1 MRSCRGAQPRPD
13 LRRYAVRGHE
23 ERTRADEYH
32 GREAVK
38 QTTRAA
44 QEEFTGE
51 LEAKAEQ
58 TDADLRDPS
67 LYINRELSMLDFF
80 ERVLDEARDT
90 NNPLLERVKFVG
102 IVGSILGEFFMV
114 RIAGLRQQVEAGVTE
129 AAADG
134 YTPQQLLPIAQER
147 AWGIMKAARQCF
159 SDLRPEL
166 EAAGIHIVDFADL
179 DAGQKRRRCGRY
191 YEEKVLPGAHAAGV
205 RPGPAVP
212 AHLQHEPQPRRAAAR
227 RQRRRAVRA
236 RQGAGLAAAARA
248 GACRRRTRTR
258 TRTAWST
265 QWFTW
270 LEQVIAANL
279 ATLFPGMDVVESH
292 AFRVTR
298 DAELAIQELEAD
310 DLLETI
316 EQFVRRRRFGSVIRV
331 TIDETMPRRACATS
345 SPRTSSWATS
355 DVYAVRSPLGLSSLW
370 GAGSIDR
377 PELKYAPLVQSVP
390 PSLAGLEG
398 SELFAAIRHRDV
410 LLHHPYDSFDPVVEF
425 LRAAAN
431 DPDVLGHQ
439 ADAVP
444 RAAATRRPSSSSWR
458 RPPTARTSPCWSSSR
473 RASTRRATSAG
484 PRRWSA
490 RARTSCT
497 ASSGSRRTARR
508 CRSCAA
514 KGDRIR
520 RYTHLGTGNYNSV
533 TTKQYT
539 DLGYLTADDDIGADA
554 NLVFNHLTGGGQAT
568 EYRKLL
574 VAPVNL
580 RQGIADRIE
589 REIAHAEA
597 GREAHLI
604 FKMNSLV
611 DKPMIRKLYRAS
623 QAGVKIELN
632 VRGMCCLR
640 PGVPGV
646 SENITEQSIVG
657 RFLEHS
663 RIYWFRNG
671 GDEEVMLGSADLMP
685 RNLNRRVEIIFPVQ
699 DKGIMRRIRD
709 EILPTY
715 LADNMKTRVLAA
727 GRLVDARLARGRAR
741 SRCNAQEWFVARA
754 REQAVDE
761 SEHA

>member
-1 MRSCRGAQPRPD
+1 
-13 LRRYAVRGHE
+13 VRGQE
-23 ERTRADEYH
+23 GATRADEQH

-38 QTTRAA
+38 ATTSAA

-51 LEAKAEQ
+51 EALVAEVS
-58 TDADLRDPS
+58 DADLRDPA

-80 ERVLDEARDT
+80 NRVLDEARDV
-90 NNPLLERVKFVG
+90 NNPLIERVKFVG
-102 IVGSILGEFFMV
+102 IVSSILGEFFMV

-134 YTPQQLLPIAQER
+134 YTPQQLLPLAQER
-147 AWGIMKAARQCF
+147 ALGIMRAARQCF
-159 SDLRPEL
+159 NELVPEL
-166 EAAGIHIVDFADL
+166 AAAGIHIIDYGDL
-179 DAGQKRRRCGRY
+179 DAGQQAELGRY
-191 YEEKVLPGAHAAGV
+191 YAERVFPVLTPLAFDPGRPFPHISNMSHNLGVLLRDASGDERFARVKVPDSLPRLIPVRPPAGV
-205 RPGPAVP
+205 DS
-212 AHLQHEPQPRRAAAR
+212 PRDGVE
-227 RQRRRAVRA
+227 Q
-236 RQGAGLAAAARA
+236 
-248 GACRRRTRTR
+248 
-258 TRTAWST
+258 

-270 LEQVIAANL
+270 LEQIIAAHL
-279 ATLFPGMDVVESH
+279 ASLFPGMEVLESH

-331 TIDETMPRRACATS
+331 TIDETMPQRVRDILTENLELGA
-345 SPRTSSWATS
+345 S
-355 DVYAVRSPLGLSSLW
+355 DLYEVRSPLGLSSLW
-370 GAGSIDR
+370 GAGAIDR

-390 PSLAGLEG
+390 PSIAGLEG
-398 SELFAAIRHRDV
+398 AELFAAIRHRDV

-431 DPDVLGHQ
+431 DPDVLAIKQTLYRVGRN
-439 ADAVP
+439 APAVEQLME
-444 RAAATRRPSSSSWR
+444 AAANGKDVAVLVELKARFDEESNIGWAKALEREGAHVVYGLIGLKTHCKALQVIRRE
-458 RPPTARTSPCWSSSR
+458 
-473 RASTRRATSAG
+473 
-484 PRRWSA
+484 
-490 RARTSCT
+490 
-497 ASSGSRRTARR
+497 
-508 CRSCAA
+508 
-514 KGDRIR
+514 GDRIR

-580 RQGIADRIE
+580 RQGIAARID
-589 REIAHAEA
+589 REIAHAAA

-623 QAGVKIELN
+623 QAGVKVELN

-646 SENITEQSIVG
+646 SENITERSIVG

-671 GDEEVMLGSADLMP
+671 GDEEVILGSADLMP
-685 RNLNRRVEIIFPVQ
+685 RNLNRRVEILFPVQ
-699 DKGIMRRIRD
+699 DAGIRRRIRD

-715 LADNMKTRVLAA
+715 LSDNLKTRVLGAD
-727 GRLVDARLARGRAR
+727 GTWTHLWPREGEEPL
-741 SRCNAQEWFVARA
+741 NAQEWFVERA
-754 REQAVDE
+754 REQVVDE
-761 SEHA
+761 AERA

>member
-1 MRSCRGAQPRPD
+1 MRGPQD
-13 LRRYAVRGHE
+13 
-23 ERTRADEYH
+23 RTRADEYH

-38 QTTRAA
+38 QTTRAS
-44 QEEFTGE
+44 QEEFT
-51 LEAKAEQ
+51 ADAAPIAEP
-58 TDADLRDPS
+58 TDADLRDPA

-80 ERVLDEARDT
+80 ERVLDEARDAE
-90 NNPLLERVKFVG
+90 NPLLERVKFVG

-134 YTPQQLLPIAQER
+134 HTPQQLLPLAQER
-147 AWGIMKAARQCF
+147 AWEIMKAARQCF

-166 EAAGIHIVDFADL
+166 DAAGVHIVDYADL
-179 DAGQKRRRCGRY
+179 DAGQREALDEYYDKQVFPVLTPLAFDPGRPFPHISNMSHNLGVLTRDANGDDHFARV
-191 YEEKVLPGAHAAGV
+191 KVPDSLPRLVPV
-205 RPGPAVP
+205 RPP
-212 AHLQHEPQPRRAAAR
+212 
-227 RQRRRAVRA
+227 
-236 RQGAGLAAAARA
+236 A
-248 GACRRRTRTR
+248 GADAREDGVEH
-258 TRTAWST
+258 

-270 LEQVIAANL
+270 LEQIIATNL
-279 ATLFPGMDVVESH
+279 STLFPGMDVLESH

-331 TIDETMPRRACATS
+331 TVDETMPGRVRDILTENLELGD
-345 SPRTSSWATS
+345 S
-355 DVYAVRSPLGLSSLW
+355 DLYAVRSPLGLSSLW

-398 SELFAAIRHRDV
+398 GELFAAIRHRDV

-431 DPDVLGHQ
+431 DPDVLAIKQTLYRVGRN
-439 ADAVP
+439 APAVEQLME
-444 RAAATRRPSSSSWR
+444 AAANGKDVAVLVELKARFDEESNIGWAKALEREGAHVVYGLIGLKTHCKALQVVRRE
-458 RPPTARTSPCWSSSR
+458 
-473 RASTRRATSAG
+473 
-484 PRRWSA
+484 
-490 RARTSCT
+490 
-497 ASSGSRRTARR
+497 
-508 CRSCAA
+508 
-514 KGDRIR
+514 GDRIR

-580 RQGIADRIE
+580 RQGIAARIE
-589 REIAHAEA
+589 REIEHAQA

-604 FKMNSLV
+604 LKMNSLV

-623 QAGVKIELN
+623 QAGVKIQLN

-646 SENITEQSIVG
+646 SENITEQSVVG

-663 RIYWFRNG
+663 RVYWFRNG
-671 GDEEVMLGSADLMP
+671 GDEEVILGSADLMP
-685 RNLNRRVEIIFPVQ
+685 RNLNRRVEILFPVQ
-699 DKGIMRRIRD
+699 DAGIKRRIRD

-727 GRLVDARLARGRAR
+727 DGAWAHIWPEDGEEAL
-741 SRCNAQEWFVARA
+741 NAQERFVAQA
-754 REQAVDE
+754 REMAIDE
-761 SEHA
+761 SERT

>member
-1 MRSCRGAQPRPD
+1 
-13 LRRYAVRGHE
+13 VRGPQD
-23 ERTRADEYH
+23 RTRADEYH

-44 QEEFTGE
+44 QEEFAP
-51 LEAKAEQ
+51 EAVVSAEPA
-58 TDADLRDPS
+58 DADLRDPA

-80 ERVLDEARDT
+80 DRVLDEARDPH
-90 NNPLLERVKFVG
+90 NPLLERVKFVG

-129 AAADG
+129 TAADG
-134 YTPQQLLPIAQER
+134 YSPQQLLPIAQER
-147 AWGIMKAARQCF
+147 ALGIMTAARECF
-159 SDLRPEL
+159 AELGPEL
-166 EAAGIHIVDFADL
+166 DEAGIHVLDYGSLTADQRAALDRFYEDVVFPVLTPLAFDPGRPFPHISNMSHNLGVLVRDGNGEEHFA
-179 DAGQKRRRCGRY
+179 RV
-191 YEEKVLPGAHAAGV
+191 KVPETLPRLV
-205 RPGPAVP
+205 PVP
-212 AHLQHEPQPRRAAAR
+212 ASEGAPEQVDDRQH
-227 RQRRRAVRA
+227 
-236 RQGAGLAAAARA
+236 
-248 GACRRRTRTR
+248 
-258 TRTAWST
+258 

-270 LEQVIAANL
+270 LEQLIAANL
-279 ATLFPGMDVVESH
+279 STLFPNMDIVESH

-331 TIDETMPRRACATS
+331 TIDEGMPERVRGILAENLELG
-345 SPRTSSWATS
+345 
-355 DVYAVRSPLGLSSLW
+355 DHDIYAVKSPLGLSSLW

-390 PSLAGLEG
+390 PALQGLEG
-398 SELFAAIRHRDV
+398 SEIFAAVRQRDV

-431 DPDVLGHQ
+431 DPDVLAIKQTLYRVGRN
-439 ADAVP
+439 APAVEQLME
-444 RAAATRRPSSSSWR
+444 AAANGKQVAVLVELKARFDEESNIGWAKALEREGAHVVYGLLGLKTHCKALLVVRRE
-458 RPPTARTSPCWSSSR
+458 
-473 RASTRRATSAG
+473 
-484 PRRWSA
+484 
-490 RARTSCT
+490 
-497 ASSGSRRTARR
+497 
-508 CRSCAA
+508 
-514 KGDRIR
+514 GDRIR

-533 TTKQYT
+533 TTRQYT

-554 NLVFNHLTGGGQAT
+554 TLVFNHLTGGGQAS

-580 RQGIADRIE
+580 RQGIAARID

-604 FKMNSLV
+604 LKMNSLV

-623 QAGVKIELN
+623 QAGVRVELN

-640 PGVPGV
+640 PGIPGV
-646 SENITEQSIVG
+646 SEHITERSVVG

-663 RIYWFRNG
+663 RVYWFLNG
-671 GDEEVMLGSADLMP
+671 GDEEVILGSADLMP
-685 RNLNRRVEIIFPVQ
+685 RNLNRRVEILFPVQ
-699 DKGIMRRIRD
+699 DAAIRRRIRD

-715 LADNMKTRVLAA
+715 LADNTKTRVLGAD
-727 GRLVDARLARGRAR
+727 GVWTHLWPGDGEPEL
-741 SRCNAQEWFVARA
+741 NAQEWFVARA
-754 REQAVDE
+754 REMAIDE